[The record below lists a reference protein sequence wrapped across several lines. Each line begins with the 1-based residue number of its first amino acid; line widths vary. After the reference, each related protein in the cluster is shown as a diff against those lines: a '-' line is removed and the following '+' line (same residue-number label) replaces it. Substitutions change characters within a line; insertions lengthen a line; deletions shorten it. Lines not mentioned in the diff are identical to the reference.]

1 MIKAALVR
9 FTQRQEFVLFT
20 ILVVICIVF
29 TIIAPFFMSAYNI
42 GNLLK
47 AVSMIVIVACGGTL
61 LMMTAN
67 FDLSTG
73 GNLIFS
79 NIIFAMTCLAGVPV
93 VIALGITIMCGC
105 MIGAIN
111 GILVTRFSV
120 TPFIATLGTWFIF
133 KGLAKAIT
141 DNNEIKAGLPK
152 SFDFLGQGQL
162 GPVPMPVVILVL
174 IVAIFLFLE
183 RKTLL
188 GKYSMAIGGNPAA
201 AYLSGINS
209 DKIVFLLFTITGG
222 LAGLAG
228 SIAASRI
235 GSGNPRI
242 GDGFEFDVIIAIILG
257 GTRLAGGRGTIL
269 GTFIAALIV
278 AAIGSGLN
286 MLGMLSFWQLVLKGG
301 ILVAAILL
309 NEKFRK
315 DA

>member
-1 MIKAALVR
+1 M
-9 FTQRQEFVLFT
+9 T
-20 ILVVICIVF
+20 
-29 TIIAPFFMSAYNI
+29 PFFLSAYNI

-47 AVSMIVIVACGGTL
+47 AVSMIVIVACGATL

-93 VIALGITIMCGC
+93 VFALIITIVCGC
-105 MIGAIN
+105 IIGAVN

-120 TPFIATLGTWFIF
+120 TPFIATLGTWFVF
-133 KGLAKAIT
+133 KGIAKAIT

-152 SFDFLGQGQL
+152 SFDFLGQAQIGPI
-162 GPVPMPVVILVL
+162 PVP
-174 IVAIFLFLE
+174 
-183 RKTLL
+183 
-188 GKYSMAIGGNPAA
+188 
-201 AYLSGINS
+201 YLSGINS
-209 DKIVFLLFTITGG
+209 DKIIFLLYAITGG

-235 GSGNPRI
+235 GSGNPRM

-257 GTRLAGGRGTIL
+257 GTPLSGGRGTIL
-269 GTFIAALIV
+269 GTLIGALIV
-278 AAIGSGLN
+278 AVIGSGLN
-286 MLGMLSFWQLVLKGG
+286 MLGMLSFWQLVLKGA
-301 ILVAAILL
+301 ILVIAILL

-315 DA
+315 GL

>member
-1 MIKAALVR
+1 MMKAVLIGI
-9 FTQRQEFVLFT
+9 TQRQEFVLFI
-20 ILVVICIVF
+20 ILVVLCTVF
-29 TIIAPFFMSAYNI
+29 AIMTPFFLSAYNI

-79 NIIFAMTCLAGVPV
+79 NIIFAMTVLAGVPV
-93 VIALGITIMCGC
+93 VFALIITIVCGC
-105 MIGAIN
+105 IIGAIN

-141 DNNEIKAGLPK
+141 ANNEIKAGLPK
-152 SFDFLGQGQL
+152 SFDFLGQGQI
-162 GPVPMPVVILVL
+162 GPIPMPVICLII
-174 IVAIFLFLE
+174 IVAIFLFVE

-188 GKYSMAIGGNPAA
+188 GKYSMAIGGNPVA

-209 DKIVFLLFTITGG
+209 DKIIFLLYAITGG

-235 GSGNPRI
+235 GSGNPRM

-257 GTRLAGGRGTIL
+257 GTPLSGGRGTIL
-269 GTFIAALIV
+269 GTLIGALIV
-278 AAIGSGLN
+278 AVIGSGLN
-286 MLGMLSFWQLVLKGG
+286 MLGMLSFWQLVLKGA
-301 ILVAAILL
+301 ILVIAILL

-315 DA
+315 GV